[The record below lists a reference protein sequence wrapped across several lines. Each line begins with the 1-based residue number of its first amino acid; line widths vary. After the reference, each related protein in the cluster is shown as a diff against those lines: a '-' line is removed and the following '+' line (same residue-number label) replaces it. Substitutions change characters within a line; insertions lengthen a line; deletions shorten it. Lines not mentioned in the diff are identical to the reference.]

1 MTRLLAAHRGGYN
14 ADMGLAQP
22 KQRLTPEQYLR
33 RERDSLDKHEFYRG
47 EVFAMAGGSAEHSR
61 VTANAIRRIGDRL
74 DGSPCGVF
82 DSNLRIRVPG
92 NSLYTYPDLSVICGP
107 LEYDP
112 LDRGRETVLNPTLL
126 VEVLSP
132 STEAYDRGAKFENYQ
147 QIVSLREY
155 LLLSQSV
162 ARAETFLRQPDNTWL
177 YTAVTGLET
186 SVRLASLRIEV
197 PLAELYAGTT
207 FPPGTTAP
215 SV

>member
-1 MTRLLAAHRGGYN
+1 MRLLTAHRGGYN
-14 ADMGLAQP
+14 VEMGLAQP
-22 KQRLTPEQYLR
+22 KQLLTPEEYLR

-61 VTANAIRRIGDRL
+61 ITANAIRRIGERL

-82 DSNLRIRVPG
+82 DSNLRIRIPSS
-92 NSLYTYPDLSVICGP
+92 SLYTYPDVSVICGP

-112 LDRGRETVLNPTLL
+112 LDRSRETVLNPRVL

-132 STEAYDRGAKFENYQ
+132 STEAYDRGTKFENYQ
-147 QIVSLREY
+147 QIDSLREY
-155 LLLSQSV
+155 LLLSQNV

-186 SVRLASLRIEV
+186 SVLLASLRIEV
-197 PLAELYAGTT
+197 PLAELYAGIT
-207 FPPGTTAP
+207 FPPTATTP
-215 SV
+215 TS